1 MLSEPALPVIYAILV
16 WFASTGA
23 LLWLVGAPR
32 AAHGAAMAGLTVAM
46 AAATAGAVLLRG
58 EATLVG
64 AFAGFGAGVVIWA
77 WHEAAFLFG
86 FLTGPR
92 RDECPPGLSLWRRF
106 LAASETVIAHEIA
119 IALNAALLVALS
131 WGAPNQAAMWTF
143 LLLWGMRL
151 SAKANIFAGAPH
163 LSDELLPERL
173 HYLKSYFGPK
183 RITLLFAATIILIT
197 IITVALI
204 GAAVAAPVGSHQAVS
219 LALLATLAGLA
230 TLEHAL
236 MAAPLRDA
244 AIWSWARRRD
254 AVEPTAAPPQFRSV
268 PAPPAKLARATFTSD
283 AAGRAALPVPPNLG
297 LRRP

>member
-32 AAHGAAMAGLTVAM
+32 AAHGAAMAGLSVAM

-64 AFAGFGAGVVIWA
+64 AFAGFGAGVIIWA

-92 RDECPPGLSLWRRF
+92 RDECPPGLSSWRRF

-183 RITLLFAATIILIT
+183 RITLLFPATMILIT

-204 GAAVAAPVGSHQAVS
+204 GAAVAAPAGSHQAVS

-244 AIWSWARRRD
+244 AIWAWARRRD
-254 AVEPTAAPPQFRSV
+254 AVEPPAAPTQFRGV
-268 PAPPAKLARATFTSD
+268 PAPPATLARATCASD

>member
-1 MLSEPALPVIYAILV
+1 MTFEAAIPVMFAILV

-32 AAHGAAMAGLTVAM
+32 GAHGATMAVLSVVMAG
-46 AAATAGAVLLRG
+46 ATAGVVMIGADASV
-58 EATLVG
+58 AG
-64 AFAGFGAGVVIWA
+64 AFAGFGFGIIIWA

-92 RDECPPGLSLWRRF
+92 RTECPPGLSPWRRF
-106 LAASETVIAHEIA
+106 LAASETVIAHEVA
-119 IALNAALLVALS
+119 IALNGALLVALS
-131 WGAPNQAAMWTF
+131 WGAANQTAMWTF

-173 HYLKSYFGPK
+173 RYLKSYFGPK
-183 RITLLFAATIILIT
+183 RLTVFFAMTMVLIT
-197 IITVALI
+197 IITFALI
-204 GAAVAAPVGSHQAVS
+204 AAALAAPAGAHESAS
-219 LALLATLAGLA
+219 LALLATLAALA

-244 AIWSWARRRD
+244 ALWAWARRRD
-254 AVEPTAAPPQFRSV
+254 AAAPAAELALSRRIAAPP
-268 PAPPAKLARATFTSD
+268 ATLARPSF
-283 AAGRAALPVPPNLG
+283 AAGGAGRSALPVPPTTG

>member
-1 MLSEPALPVIYAILV
+1 MTFEPAIPVIFAILV
-16 WFASTGA
+16 WFVSTGA

-32 AAHGAAMAGLTVAM
+32 AVHGVTMAALSVVMAG
-46 AAATAGAVLLRG
+46 ATAGVVMIGADASV
-58 EATLVG
+58 AG
-64 AFAGFGAGVVIWA
+64 AFTGFGLGIVIWA

-92 RDECPPGLSLWRRF
+92 RSECPPGLSPWRRF
-106 LAASETVIAHEIA
+106 IAASETVIAHEIA

-131 WGAPNQAAMWTF
+131 WGAANQTAMWTF

-163 LSDELLPERL
+163 LSDELLPDRL
-173 HYLKSYFGPK
+173 RYLKSYFGPK
-183 RITLLFAATIILIT
+183 RVTVFFAATMVLIT
-197 IITVALI
+197 IITLALI
-204 GAAVAAPVGSHQAVS
+204 AAARAAPAGAHEGAS
-219 LALLATLAGLA
+219 LALLATLAALA

-244 AIWSWARRRD
+244 AMWAWARRRD
-254 AVEPTAAPPQFRSV
+254 AAEPAAESALSRRNS
-268 PAPPAKLARATFTSD
+268 APPATLARASFAAD
-283 AAGRAALPVPPNLG
+283 GAGRTALPVPPNLG